1 VTGKT
6 RDDGANIPREY
17 QPDEVEALTLRAS
30 QLLDELH
37 TVMAEMSDRLRNF
50 LGEDQQ

>member
-1 VTGKT
+1 MTEKT
-6 RDDGANIPREY
+6 RSDGANVPRKYE
-17 QPDEVEALTLRAS
+17 PDEVEALTLRAS

-50 LGEDQQ
+50 LGEDLQ

>member
-6 RDDGANIPREY
+6 RGDGANVPREY
-17 QPDEVEALTLRAS
+17 KPDEVEALTRRAS

-37 TVMAEMSDRLRNF
+37 TVMAEMSERLRNL
-50 LGEDQQ
+50 LGEDLQ